1 MSNPYNSIR
10 KRTKFFKVLLV
21 GIWVVIVTRLFF
33 IQVVN
38 SEKYQARCK
47 KQSDTKTIVKPTRGT
62 IFDRNGKA
70 LTIDMIQYQIS
81 AHPYLIENKIR
92 IDLAKEL
99 ASVTGE
105 PSQKYLDLFESK
117 KTFVWLEKNAPQ
129 SQFQKLVDKYEKT
142 PGLVV
147 ERISQRQYPFGEI
160 FGQIVGFTN
169 IDNRGI
175 CGLELQMEPVI
186 GGTPGW
192 KIVQRDGWGRLNA
205 RIDLPEKVCVNGND
219 VTLTIDSEYQTI
231 LHEELMKS
239 YNATNA
245 EKAMG
250 IIINPKNGE
259 IYAMASLPPFNPNKP
274 SENPVSAQK
283 NQVITDIFEPGS
295 TFKVVTATAAMEL
308 NAIEPTDKINC
319 EGGVIKVANRFIHDH
334 NPYTILTFAEV
345 IKNSSNIGTIKVA
358 QKIGKETVFN
368 YCRKFGFG
376 LKTNIQFPGEI
387 NGILH
392 PLKNWTELMMAQIAM
407 GQGIGVTVMQ
417 LAFAYASIANGG
429 YLLEPQL
436 IKTIST
442 KDGVLVFES
451 KPKYIRQV
459 ASPETMAQMREL
471 LRLAVQHGTGVRANV
486 GGMAIAGKT
495 GTSQKVTPYGYSQS
509 EYVSTF
515 AGFFPVNDPKLLCVV
530 VVDNPK
536 GMHTGGLVSAP
547 VVSEIFKRV
556 VNYSDDLFFNEEK
569 TNPPVRTQIAQT
581 EKPVEQ
587 RQPQMSTVSYSTMPA
602 VGSSSSALEMPDL
615 SGRTA
620 RQALYVLQAMGLSV
634 EMEGSGIVISQT
646 PAKGT
651 PVLRNMKCSLKLA
664 PRKGLD

>member
-1 MSNPYNSIR
+1 MSNSANTIR
-10 KRTKFFKVLLV
+10 QRMKFFKVLLV
-21 GIWVVIVTRLFF
+21 GMWVVIVARLFF
-33 IQVVN
+33 IQVIN
-38 SEKYQARCK
+38 SDKYQAKCK
-47 KQSDTKTIVKPTRGT
+47 KQSDTKLVVKPTRGT

-70 LTIDMIQYQIS
+70 LTIDMVQYQIS
-81 AHPYLIENKIR
+81 AHPYLVESKDMTGI
-92 IDLAKEL
+92 AKEL
-99 ASVTGE
+99 ASATGE
-105 PSQKYLDLFESK
+105 PSQKFLDLLESK

-129 SQFQKLVDKYEKT
+129 AQFQKLVDKYEKT
-142 PGLVV
+142 PGLVI

-169 IDNRGI
+169 VDNRGI

-186 GGTPGW
+186 GGTAGW
-192 KIVQRDGWGRLNA
+192 KIVQRDGWGRLNE
-205 RIDLPEKVCVNGND
+205 RIDLPGKICVDGND
-219 VTLTIDSEYQTI
+219 ITLTIDSEYQTI

-239 YNATNA
+239 YTTSKAD
-245 EKAMG
+245 KAMG

-308 NAIEPTDKINC
+308 NAIKPTDKINC

-358 QKIGKETVFN
+358 QRIGKENVFN

-392 PLKNWTELMMAQIAM
+392 PLKNWTDLMMAQIAM
-407 GQGIGVTVMQ
+407 GQGIGVTVLQ
-417 LAFAYASIANGG
+417 LAYAYAAIANGG

-436 IKTIST
+436 VKTITT
-442 KDGVLVFES
+442 KDGVIVSES
-451 KPKYIRQV
+451 KTNYIRQV

-536 GMHTGGLVSAP
+536 GMHTGGLISAP

-569 TNPPVRTQIAQT
+569 NSQPVRTQIAQADR
-581 EKPVEQ
+581 PIEQ
-587 RQPQMSTVSYSTMPA
+587 HRPQMSTVSYSTMPSI
-602 VGSSSSALEMPDL
+602 GSSSAALEMPDL
-615 SGRTA
+615 TGRTA
-620 RQALYVLQAMGLSV
+620 RQALYILQAMELSV
-634 EMEGSGIVISQT
+634 EMEGSGIVVSQT

-651 PVLRNMKCSLKLA
+651 PVTRNMKCSLILA

>member
-1 MSNPYNSIR
+1 MGNTLNTIR
-10 KRTKFFKVLLV
+10 KRTRFFQVLLV
-21 GIWVVIVTRLFF
+21 GVWVMIVTRLFF
-33 IQVVN
+33 IQVIN
-38 SEKYQARCK
+38 SDKYQARCK
-47 KQSDTKTIVKPTRGT
+47 KQSDTKTIVKPARGT

-70 LTIDMIQYQIS
+70 LTIDIVQYQIS
-81 AHPYLIENKIR
+81 AHPYLVENKADI
-92 IDLAKEL
+92 AQEL
-99 ASVTGE
+99 ASATSE
-105 PSQKYLDLFESK
+105 PSQKYLDLLGSK

-129 SQFQKLVDKYEKT
+129 SQFQKFVDKYEKT
-142 PGLVV
+142 SGLVID
-147 ERISQRQYPFGEI
+147 RISQRQYPFGEI

-175 CGLELQMEPVI
+175 CGLELQLEPVV

-192 KIVQRDGWGRLNA
+192 KIVQRDGWGRLNE
-205 RIDLPEKVCVNGND
+205 RIDLPGKVCIDGND

-239 YNATNA
+239 YTTTQA

-259 IYAMASLPPFNPNKP
+259 IYAMASVPPFNPNKP

-283 NQVITDIFEPGS
+283 NQVLTDIFEPGS

-319 EGGVIKVANRFIHDH
+319 EGGIIKIANRLIHDH
-334 NPYTILTFAEV
+334 NPYTTLTFAEV

-358 QKIGKETVFN
+358 QKIGKENVFN

-376 LKTNIQFPGEI
+376 LRTNIQFPGEI

-407 GQGIGVTVMQ
+407 GQGIGVTVLQ
-417 LAFAYASIANGG
+417 LAYAYAAIANGG

-436 IKTIST
+436 IKTITT
-442 KDGVLVFES
+442 KDGVVVSES
-451 KPKYIRQV
+451 KPNYIRQV
-459 ASPETMAQMREL
+459 ASPETMTQMREL

-569 TNPPVRTQIAQT
+569 TSQPVRTQIAQA
-581 EKPVEQ
+581 EGRPVEQ
-587 RQPQMSTVSYSTMPA
+587 HRPQMSTVSYSTMPS
-602 VGSSSSALEMPDL
+602 VGSSSAALEMPDL

-634 EMEGSGIVISQT
+634 EMEGSGIVNSQT

-651 PVLRNMKCSLKLA
+651 PVTRNMKCLLKLA
-664 PRKGLD
+664 PRKGTD

>member
-1 MSNPYNSIR
+1 
-10 KRTKFFKVLLV
+10 
-21 GIWVVIVTRLFF
+21 
-33 IQVVN
+33 
-38 SEKYQARCK
+38 
-47 KQSDTKTIVKPTRGT
+47 
-62 IFDRNGKA
+62 
-70 LTIDMIQYQIS
+70 
-81 AHPYLIENKIR
+81 
-92 IDLAKEL
+92 
-99 ASVTGE
+99 
-105 PSQKYLDLFESK
+105 
-117 KTFVWLEKNAPQ
+117 
-129 SQFQKLVDKYEKT
+129 
-142 PGLVV
+142 
-147 ERISQRQYPFGEI
+147 
-160 FGQIVGFTN
+160 
-169 IDNRGI
+169 
-175 CGLELQMEPVI
+175 
-186 GGTPGW
+186 
-192 KIVQRDGWGRLNA
+192 
-205 RIDLPEKVCVNGND
+205 
-219 VTLTIDSEYQTI
+219 
-231 LHEELMKS
+231 
-239 YNATNA
+239 
-245 EKAMG
+245 
-250 IIINPKNGE
+250 
-259 IYAMASLPPFNPNKP
+259 
-274 SENPVSAQK
+274 
-283 NQVITDIFEPGS
+283 
-295 TFKVVTATAAMEL
+295 
-308 NAIEPTDKINC
+308 
-319 EGGVIKVANRFIHDH
+319 
-334 NPYTILTFAEV
+334 
-345 IKNSSNIGTIKVA
+345 
-358 QKIGKETVFN
+358 
-368 YCRKFGFG
+368 
-376 LKTNIQFPGEI
+376 
-387 NGILH
+387 
-392 PLKNWTELMMAQIAM
+392 
-407 GQGIGVTVMQ
+407 
-417 LAFAYASIANGG
+417 
-429 YLLEPQL
+429 LLEPQL